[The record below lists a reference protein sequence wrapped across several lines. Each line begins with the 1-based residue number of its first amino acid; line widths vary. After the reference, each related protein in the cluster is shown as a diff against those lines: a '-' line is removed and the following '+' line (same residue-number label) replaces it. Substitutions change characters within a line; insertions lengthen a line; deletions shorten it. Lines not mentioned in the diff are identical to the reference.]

1 MWRDNLGVRR
11 LLEADPPQGSLW
23 TRNHGLGVDLLEL
36 ILGTLGDST
45 RYTILFAIM
54 ADIL

>member
-36 ILGTLGDST
+36 IFGTLGDST